1 MLQRSS
7 IFALLLCALAL
18 SSLRPA
24 AAKDSAAQAADR
36 RAIVAAYTNSN
47 AAMMRKDISRA
58 ASFLSPDF
66 VYHSSKGSADRESYL
81 KGLSLLTLL
90 PQVRYTLAKTE
101 NMRIE
106 WRGPDAVVYSD
117 QITQLNGPGGVAY
130 ARTQFRDYWGKTSAG
145 WQVRQAVEL
154 SGTMTVNGRVYHR

>member
-1 MLQRSS
+1 MIQRFSL
-7 IFALLLCALAL
+7 FALLLCALGL
-18 SSLRPA
+18 VSIRPA
-24 AAKDSAAQAADR
+24 AAKDSAAQAAN
-36 RAIVAAYTNSN
+36 RAALVAAYTNSN

-58 ASFLSPDF
+58 ASFLAPDF
-66 VYHSSKGSADRESYL
+66 VYHSPRGSADRENYL
-81 KGLSLLTLL
+81 KGLSLLTMM

-106 WRGPDAVVYSD
+106 WRGPDAVAYSD

-130 ARTQFRDYWGKTSAG
+130 ARTKFRDYWGKTSAG

-154 SGTMTVNGRVYHR
+154 SGTMTVNGRVYRR

>member
-1 MLQRSS
+1 MIQRFS

-18 SSLRPA
+18 ARPVS
-24 AAKDSAAQAADR
+24 AKESAAQAADR

-58 ASFLSPDF
+58 ASFLAPDF
-66 VYHSSKGSADRESYL
+66 VYHSPKGSADRENYL
-81 KGLSLLTLL
+81 RGLGLLTAM
-90 PQVRYTLAKTE
+90 PQVRYTLARTE

-130 ARTQFRDYWGKTSAG
+130 ARTKFRDYWGKTSAG

-154 SGTMTVNGRVYHR
+154 SGTISINGRVYRR